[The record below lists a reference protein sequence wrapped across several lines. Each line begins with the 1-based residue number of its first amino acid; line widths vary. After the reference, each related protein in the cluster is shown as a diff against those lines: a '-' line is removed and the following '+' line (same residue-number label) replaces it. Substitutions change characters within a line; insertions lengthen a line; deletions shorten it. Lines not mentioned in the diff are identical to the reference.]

1 LNIRDRKKTNI
12 KMSLAGRVAII
23 TGSSR
28 GIGRALA
35 LALGAEGCSV
45 VVTAKTVV
53 EDPANFMEGSIHT
66 VAAEVE
72 ATGGK
77 ALPFQCDVSDADMVE
92 DMVATAARELGPPSI
107 LINNASALWWKSIE
121 ETPAKRYDL
130 INSINARGTF
140 LTTRACLP
148 FMRENNW
155 GHVVTQSPPIVLD
168 KMAGMTAYNISKFGM
183 TLTALGVAAEYASSG
198 VAGNSIWPTTLIE
211 SAATR
216 NHGLGEPKHW
226 RKADILVDAIMGIVQ
241 EDPHTFS
248 GNMLLDE
255 PYLRSKGVT
264 EFERYACVP
273 GSVVPNINDV
283 AALVSGAGSDSIVK
297 KGAR

>member
-1 LNIRDRKKTNI
+1 
-12 KMSLAGRVAII
+12 MPGLAGRVAIV

-28 GIGRALA
+28 GIGRHLA
-35 LALGAEGCSV
+35 IALGKAGCSV
-45 VVTAKTVV
+45 VVTAKSAV
-53 EDPANFMEGSIHT
+53 EDPSNPLMAGTIHS

-72 ATGGK
+72 AAGGK
-77 ALPFQCDVSDADMVE
+77 ALPFQCDVSDAERVE
-92 DMVATAARELGPPSI
+92 DMVATAAKELGPPAI
-107 LINNASALWWKSIE
+107 LINNASALWWKPIE

-130 INSINARGTF
+130 INTINARGTF
-140 LTTRACLP
+140 IATRACLP
-148 FMRENNW
+148 YMREAGW

-183 TLTALGVAAEYASSG
+183 TLTALGVAAEYKGLG

-216 NHGLGEPKHW
+216 NHSMGEPKHW
-226 RKADILVDAIMGIVQ
+226 RKADILVDAIMSIVR

-255 PYLRSKGVT
+255 PYLRSTGVT
-264 EFERYACVP
+264 DFDHYACVP
-273 GSVVPNINDV
+273 GSTIPNINDV
-283 AALVSGAGSDSIVK
+283 AALVMGAGSSSKASSKGK
-297 KGAR
+297 KK